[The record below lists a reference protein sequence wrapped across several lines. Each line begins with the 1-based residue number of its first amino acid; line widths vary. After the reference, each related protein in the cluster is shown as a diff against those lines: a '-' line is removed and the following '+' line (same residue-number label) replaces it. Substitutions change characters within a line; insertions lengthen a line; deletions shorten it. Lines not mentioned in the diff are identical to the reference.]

1 MRVSAFLKRFVKHES
16 RQTLSRRFVCRFVCN
31 FEDLEGEGP
40 RHSEAAAILQTNFV
54 CKCRQKGA
62 RFADKVCLKM
72 QTNFAD
78 ESFQDTSH

>member
-1 MRVSAFLKRFVKHES
+1 M
-16 RQTLSRRFVCRFVCN
+16 
-31 FEDLEGEGP
+31 
-40 RHSEAAAILQTNFV
+40 QTNFV

-78 ESFQDTSH
+78 ESFLKTLPPRMQTNFFKNADARAALSGELQTNNADKVCLP